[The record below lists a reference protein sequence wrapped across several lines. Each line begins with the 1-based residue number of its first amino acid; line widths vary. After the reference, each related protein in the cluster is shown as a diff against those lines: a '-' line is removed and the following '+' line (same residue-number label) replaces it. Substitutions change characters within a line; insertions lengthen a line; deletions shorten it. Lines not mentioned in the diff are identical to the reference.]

1 MGESA
6 YSNADSKDAAIY
18 AADLRRIVNGWRI
31 TQHRRTKRADR
42 APVTPTYDDP
52 VNDGLVR
59 CAWVLV
65 HTYAGAHHVP
75 SVRVGSG
82 GWLEVIEPGNLATAD
97 GFVLTRLVIAA
108 HEAAVRVEISA
119 CGPRAARLMLHPRG
133 RGGGVS
139 VDHPILDTT
148 LTELRQRWAPCP
160 VAVPG
165 GAQLRQLDKPRNFT
179 R

>member
-59 CAWVLV
+59 
-65 HTYAGAHHVP
+65 
-75 SVRVGSG
+75 
-82 GWLEVIEPGNLATAD
+82 
-97 GFVLTRLVIAA
+97 
-108 HEAAVRVEISA
+108 
-119 CGPRAARLMLHPRG
+119 
-133 RGGGVS
+133 

-165 GAQLRQLDKPRNFT
+165 GSEHCPATRPYDPDEDYGDELDEEGLDADDFESPEEVEERRAAGECVCDGLLSIPCPRCDGLGP
-179 R
+179 RDGEL